1 MTGRVVRFGDA
12 HSDTEVLLPWFVNG
26 TLDADE
32 HQRVLLHLGECA
44 HCRSE
49 EQELRA
55 FHAEYAADDTAAD
68 PTRAFRRLRATIAR
82 APDPWRVRVL
92 RRWQGLVRQ
101 PGRWLPWA
109 VGLQVAL
116 IAAVGAL
123 LVDTDHRALVY
134 RTLGATEVAPQ
145 RTGSIAVV
153 FDPRTTEDEI
163 RRIVRAAGARIVDGP
178 TTTDAY
184 VLD

>member
-1 MTGRVVRFGDA
+1 
-12 HSDTEVLLPWFVNG
+12 
-26 TLDADE
+26 
-32 HQRVLLHLGECA
+32 
-44 HCRSE
+44 
-49 EQELRA
+49 
-55 FHAEYAADDTAAD
+55 
-68 PTRAFRRLRATIAR
+68 
-82 APDPWRVRVL
+82 
-92 RRWQGLVRQ
+92 VRQ

-184 VLD
+184 VLDAPGGTGVALQTLRSNSAVVLAEPLQSGR